1 MACTTL
7 LQELGKE
14 MGVELGRRIRTLR
27 KLRRLSQR
35 EMFGL
40 DRSFVSDM
48 ERGAKMPSLPVLKV
62 LAVGFEVPLAQL
74 VEGL

>member
-1 MACTTL
+1 MACTML

-27 KLRRLSQR
+27 KARRLSQR

-40 DRSFVSDM
+40 DRSFV
-48 ERGAKMPSLPVLKV
+48 R
-62 LAVGFEVPLAQL
+62 LAR
-74 VEGL
+74 

>member
-1 MACTTL
+1 ML

-14 MGVELGRRIRTLR
+14 MGVELGHRIRTLR
-27 KLRRLSQR
+27 KARRLSQG

-62 LAVGFEVPLAQL
+62 LSVGFEVPLAQL